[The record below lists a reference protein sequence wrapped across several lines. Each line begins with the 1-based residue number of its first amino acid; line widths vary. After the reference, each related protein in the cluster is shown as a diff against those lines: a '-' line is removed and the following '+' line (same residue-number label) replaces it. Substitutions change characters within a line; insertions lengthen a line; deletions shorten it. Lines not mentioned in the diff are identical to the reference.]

1 MKRFKIDS
9 FPILCYNTVMNREVE
24 IAIIGAGASGL
35 MLAGMLRE
43 RNIVLIDNNAKVGS
57 KILISGGGKC
67 NITNGKVKPSN
78 YLGEQCFVR
87 NIIKRFDQY
96 ALLKWLAERGLKPV
110 VRSRN
115 QYFCENSAKE
125 LVDILEREGASK
137 NYQLNTAVKRVQSL
151 HTSEDLNSC
160 RFKIETTKGKI
171 IAKKVVVAS
180 GGLSF
185 PKIGATSI
193 GYDIAKSFGHTI
205 NRVSAGLVGFTVQPA
220 EFFFKTL
227 SGIAIDVKI
236 TVEDKEISGALLFAH
251 KGISGP
257 AVLDASLYWNKGKI
271 SIDFLPTLSID
282 SLKSSKKHLSKILGL
297 PNRVAKALLE
307 ALKIEDKPAN
317 RLTHQEWKEVER
329 LKHYTFAPAGTF
341 GYSKAEVTKGGVAT
355 DEVDASSM
363 MSKKVK
369 NLYFLG
375 EVLDVTGE
383 LGGYNFQWAFSTAF
397 VCAKGIN

>member
-1 MKRFKIDS
+1 
-9 FPILCYNTVMNREVE
+9 MNKQVE

-43 RNIVLIDNNAKVGS
+43 KNIIIIDNNPKVGS

-78 YLGEQCFVR
+78 YLGEQRFVR

-96 ALLKWLAERGLKPV
+96 ALLKWLGNRGLKPI
-110 VRSRN
+110 VRTRN

-125 LVDILEREGASK
+125 LVDILKREGSAKS
-137 NYQLNTAVKRVQSL
+137 YLLNTTVKKVKYI
-151 HTSEDLNSC
+151 SESEASSSK
-160 RFKIETTKGKI
+160 RFEIETTNGKI
-171 IAKKVVVAS
+171 LAKKVVVAS

-193 GYDIAKSFGHTI
+193 GYDIATSFGHTV
-205 NRVSAGLVGFTVQPA
+205 NTLSAGLVGFTVQP
-220 EFFFKTL
+220 EQFFFKSL

-236 TVEDKEISGALLFAH
+236 TIDKKEVRGALLFAH

-271 SIDFLPTLSID
+271 SVDFLPTLSLD
-282 SLKSSKKHLSKILGL
+282 SLKSSKKHLSKVLSL
-297 PNRVAKALLE
+297 PNRVAKSFLE
-307 ALKIEDKPAN
+307 ALNIEDKPAHK
-317 RLTHQEWKEVER
+317 LSSQEWIAVEK
-329 LKHYTFAPAGTF
+329 LKNYSFAPAGTF

-363 MSKKVK
+363 MSKKVE

>member
-1 MKRFKIDS
+1 
-9 FPILCYNTVMNREVE
+9 MNREVE

-35 MLAGMLRE
+35 MLAGMLDE
-43 RNIVLIDNNAKVGS
+43 KNIILIDNNAKVGS

-78 YLGEQCFVR
+78 YLGEQRFVR

-96 ALLKWLAERGLKPV
+96 ALLKWLAHRGLKPI
-110 VRSRN
+110 VRTRN

-125 LVDILEREGASK
+125 LVDILKREGSAK
-137 NYQLNTAVKRVQSL
+137 KYQLNTTVKKVKYI
-151 HTSEDLNSC
+151 SESEASAPN
-160 RFKIETTKGKI
+160 RFEIETTNGKI

-193 GYDIAKSFGHTI
+193 GYDIATSFGHTV
-205 NRVSAGLVGFTVQPA
+205 NTLSAGLVGFTVQP
-220 EFFFKTL
+220 EQFFFKTL

-236 TVEDKEISGALLFAH
+236 TVDKKEISGAMLFAH

-271 SIDFLPTLSID
+271 SVDFLPTLSID
-282 SLKSSKKHLSKILGL
+282 SLKSSKKHISKILAL

-307 ALKIEDKPAN
+307 VLKIEDKPAN
-317 RLTHQEWKEVER
+317 RLTHQEWQKVEQLKE
-329 LKHYTFAPAGTF
+329 YAFAPAGTF

-363 MSKKVK
+363 MSRKVK

-397 VCAKGIN
+397 VCAKGLN